1 MVSWQPGIFLPFLL
15 EMKECS
21 LSFVL
26 LSKKEFYSSLS
37 KIIILLSCNS
47 IDYVHCRTVIHTNI
61 FFSRHYYY
69 YYNFPNNET
78 NRISIINKY
87 KLNG

>member
-15 EMKECS
+15 EMMECS

-61 FFSRHYYY
+61 FFHA
-69 YYNFPNNET
+69 
-78 NRISIINKY
+78 IIIIIIIFQIMRQTE
-87 KLNG
+87 